1 MISSLDILPHLRSYK
16 HLCIVNETLI
26 FPNIGCIR
34 VFSRVRP
41 FLPTD
46 KRRTHQPISVESEK
60 IVVRSG
66 GSRKEFEFD
75 KVFTQEAIQ
84 G

>member
-1 MISSLDILPHLRSYK
+1 M
-16 HLCIVNETLI
+16 
-26 FPNIGCIR
+26 
-34 VFSRVRP
+34 FSRVRP